1 MTSSFHAG
9 YHKRVPNVGN
19 VFERGASFSE
29 TAQASIIVNECSS
42 TRWRRR
48 SIFEA
53 TFDSHIGHVSDVSTT
68 SPTSNPLWNQFIG
81 RNEGVKKFVVVPYS
95 LLCEDRDRETGF
107 LLCIS
112 RTCRRQLF
120 FVANCFEQ
128 TGQVDPITVTVSL
141 QLDSNVSI
149 DKPESGSVFTSG
161 IISIGRSISINGD
174 EFSLGNGFDWIT
186 GELFCH

>member
-1 MTSSFHAG
+1 MFLMCTH
-9 YHKRVPNVGN
+9 
-19 VFERGASFSE
+19 
-29 TAQASIIVNECSS
+29 
-42 TRWRRR
+42 
-48 SIFEA
+48 
-53 TFDSHIGHVSDVSTT
+53 
-68 SPTSNPLWNQFIG
+68 
-81 RNEGVKKFVVVPYS
+81 S
-95 LLCEDRDRETGF
+95 LFCEDRDRETGF

-161 IISIGRSISINGD
+161 IISIGRSISTNGE
-174 EFSLGNGFDWIT
+174 EFSLGNGFD
-186 GELFCH
+186 